1 MSARSRR
8 SGRVLLTTSGVTP
21 VIAAI
26 ITLGAAII
34 TRGII
39 AGWVVLLA
47 TGLLIA
53 GVVWLVLWRLRGGG
67 GGGLG
72 GGLGPSVFLGG
83 RGVRRGGAP
92 RG

>member
-1 MSARSRR
+1 MAALMSARSRR

-53 GVVWLVLWRLRGGG
+53 GVVWLVLWRLRRSVGRFRGWLRALRYFEGDGG
-67 GGGLG
+67 
-72 GGLGPSVFLGG
+72 S
-83 RGVRRGGAP
+83 GA
-92 RG
+92 G